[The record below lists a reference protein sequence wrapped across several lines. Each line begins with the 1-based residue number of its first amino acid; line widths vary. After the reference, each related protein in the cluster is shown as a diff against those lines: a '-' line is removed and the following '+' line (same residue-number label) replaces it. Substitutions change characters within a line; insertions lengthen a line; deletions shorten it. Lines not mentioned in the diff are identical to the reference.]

1 MFVGF
6 IHVSVPHPFSCP
18 SNTPSSTSQS
28 KRKQGPILPMSR
40 ALPGAGQVVWAHVE
54 RIQRGERVQGRAGG
68 REEGREEQEEER
80 TEGVG
85 RKGDHI

>member
-1 MFVGF
+1 
-6 IHVSVPHPFSCP
+6 
-18 SNTPSSTSQS
+18 
-28 KRKQGPILPMSR
+28 MSR